1 MIRYIKL
8 NYSSMLLDLIIWVN
22 SYRNLYVLVI
32 VVMVVDFYIVFIL
45 FFYGKLLLNILFD
58 II

>member
-8 NYSSMLLDLIIWVN
+8 NYSSMLLDFKIWVN

>member
-8 NYSSMLLDLIIWVN
+8 NYSSMLLDFKIWVN

-45 FFYGKLLLNILFD
+45 FFYGKLLLNI
-58 II
+58 